1 MSGLSTDNRAVNGF
15 DVQPVTAE
23 RWPDLARLFS
33 GKGDAAGCWCMWF
46 RVPPKTYSASGRA
59 GNRAAMETRVAA
71 GEEPGLIAYEED
83 QPVGWVSVAP
93 RRDFVRIETNAERGE
108 ISEDGVWSVVCF
120 FIAAG
125 RRGEGVATALLAA
138 AVDYARAHGARVLEA
153 YPIERGGPISNSDAY
168 TGVPSLYTKAGFRE
182 VGRFDRWAAI
192 PEAAGPAPKRLT
204 RPPGRPVM
212 RLEL

>member
-1 MSGLSTDNRAVNGF
+1 
-15 DVQPVTAE
+15 
-23 RWPDLARLFS
+23 
-33 GKGDAAGCWCMWF
+33 
-46 RVPPKTYSASGRA
+46 
-59 GNRAAMETRVAA
+59 METRVAA

-192 PEAAGPAPKRLT
+192 PEAAGPEPKRVT